1 MELTDNSS
9 PIQMGALHP
18 RIVKVKNMTMSIYT
32 PFSATET
39 CTSIHIKHE
48 SSKGLWPLSRVGVFC
63 TQYRNAATR
72 GRCPE
77 SNKGEK
83 KQKNS
88 FWCFLFLPKLK

>member
-1 MELTDNSS
+1 
-9 PIQMGALHP
+9 MGALHP
-18 RIVKVKNMTMSIYT
+18 RIVKVKHRTMSIYT

-39 CTSIHIKHE
+39 APAFISNTRAAKDSGHSLEGGSVLH
-48 SSKGLWPLSRVGVFC
+48 PV
-63 TQYRNAATR
+63 QNAATR